1 VKVHL
6 LLPVKKQFIYRLQA
20 NCNILYHTV
29 LPITDRASEALE
41 VHRWRSRT
49 RRCVSYHLVHVSTL
63 FLLPSVLQCTMT
75 RTATKHIISNFD
87 GHHVQ
92 HGWALQA

>member
-75 RTATKHIISNFD
+75 RTAHNTWLRTASLFTFAGIGRH
-87 GHHVQ
+87 Q
-92 HGWALQA
+92 